1 MIGHLLG
8 DFYFQTNTLAEK
20 KKTSLKHTFLHSL
33 IYSIIMFGFI
43 LLFAEMHKRYIFFT
57 FIIGIS
63 HFIVDGIKS
72 IICKKVN
79 TEKYELLLFIVDQLI
94 HMIILYIMNYWYVSN
109 VGNLWNIGTIN
120 SQFNGHDIL
129 TVICAILICGKPSAI
144 IVSLVFKKIPKTI
157 SDAEKTNKEDS
168 KDTEDKTKEKT
179 RIGSWI
185 GMLEREIILVLG
197 LLGEYGAIG
206 FVVAAKSVARHSQ
219 LDNENFAEK
228 YLIGTLL
235 STFIA
240 LLCIAIC
247 ISI

>member
-1 MIGHLLG
+1 L
-8 DFYFQTNTLAEK
+8 QK
-20 KKTSLKHTFLHSL
+20 
-33 IYSIIMFGFI
+33 
-43 LLFAEMHKRYIFFT
+43 
-57 FIIGIS
+57 
-63 HFIVDGIKS
+63 
-72 IICKKVN
+72 
-79 TEKYELLLFIVDQLI
+79 ELQ
-94 HMIILYIMNYWYVSN
+94 
-109 VGNLWNIGTIN
+109 
-120 SQFNGHDIL
+120 
-129 TVICAILICGKPSAI
+129 A
-144 IVSLVFKKIPKTI
+144 KTI

-179 RIGSWI
+179 KIGSWI
-185 GMLEREIILVLG
+185 GMLEREIILILG